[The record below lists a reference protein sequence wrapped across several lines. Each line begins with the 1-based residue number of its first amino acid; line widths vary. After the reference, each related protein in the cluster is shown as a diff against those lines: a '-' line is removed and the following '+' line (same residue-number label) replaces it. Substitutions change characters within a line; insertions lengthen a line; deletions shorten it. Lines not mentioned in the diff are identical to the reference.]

1 VTSVTH
7 GGPAVAEPV
16 VMDERAPHVWLGP
29 TADDSIAVSIFVL
42 VRDGARQ
49 RPDLAASMGGVVRMR
64 FADGYPPVLIDFAG
78 DAIAVADDLDDER
91 PVDLELRGR
100 LGDIAALVV
109 APLAGGLP
117 NPATRPGR
125 QAIVRLADGR
135 VDLDGPLH
143 LARDLLKLLAVD
155 AARRA
160 GPRAAALARA
170 S

>member
-1 VTSVTH
+1 VTIVTH
-7 GGPAVAEPV
+7 GGPAPVESV
-16 VMDERAPHVWLGP
+16 VMHERAPHVWLGP
-29 TADDSIAVSIFVL
+29 TADDSIAVSVFVL

-49 RPDLAASMGGVVRMR
+49 RPGLAGAMRGTVRMR
-64 FADGYPPVLIDFAG
+64 FDDGYPPVLVDFDG

-125 QAIVRLADGR
+125 RALVRLADGR
-135 VDLDGPLH
+135 VDLDGPLQ

-160 GPRAAALARA
+160 VPRAAALARA

>member
-1 VTSVTH
+1 
-7 GGPAVAEPV
+7 
-16 VMDERAPHVWLGP
+16 MDERATHVWLGP
-29 TADDSIAVSIFVL
+29 TADDSIAVSIYVL
-42 VRDGARQ
+42 VRDGARL
-49 RPDLAASMGGVVRMR
+49 RPGLAASMDGAVRMR
-64 FADGYPPVLIDFAG
+64 FADDGHPPVRIEFRG
-78 DAIAVADDLDDER
+78 DEIEVADDPDPEG

-135 VDLDGPLH
+135 VDFDGPLGF
-143 LARDLLKLLAVD
+143 ARDLLRLLAVD
-155 AARRA
+155 ADRRA
-160 GPRAAALARA
+160 APRAAALARA